1 MKGSCLCGAIQYE
14 VLGLGNYFGFDH
26 CSRCRKAT
34 GSAFAAEVICNA
46 AEFRWVS
53 GSSLVKTYEAL
64 VRRTPP
70 GQPRADRS
78 RDRPPKF
85 PSVTSRAERI
95 R

>member
-46 AEFRWVS
+46 AEFPLGIWFI
-53 GSSLVKTYEAL
+53 
-64 VRRTPP
+64 P
-70 GQPRADRS
+70 G
-78 RDRPPKF
+78 
-85 PSVTSRAERI
+85 
-95 R
+95 